1 MSEDIAGVLRPLGIS
16 LAHISTSWKWYTC
29 KGLKDK
35 IAISRKAGVVYEV
48 ACGDCDSSY
57 IGESGRCLEVRIGE
71 HKRHVKKGEVG
82 RSAIAEHAV
91 LKSHAIDW
99 GSASVV
105 DVSTKYW
112 QRRVKEALHIAK
124 RENLMN
130 KDSGLQLSK
139 VWINVLQE

>member
-1 MSEDIAGVLRPLGIS
+1 MSEANARVLRLLGIS
-16 LAHISTSWKWYTC
+16 LAHSSASWKWYIC
-29 KGLKDK
+29 KDLKDR
-35 IAISRKAGVVYEV
+35 IAVSRKAGVVYEV
-48 ACGDCDSSY
+48 ACGDCTSSY

-82 RSAIAEHAV
+82 RSAIAEHTI

-99 GSASVV
+99 ESASVI
-105 DVSTKYW
+105 DVSRKYW
-112 QRRVKEALHIAK
+112 QRRVKEALHIAQ
-124 RENLMN
+124 RENTMN